1 MGRLSPAAL
10 EALAEVTL
18 LLSRQFDLEPLLQ
31 QITDSVADLT
41 GAHNVVL
48 WEADWMRRRVVRRA
62 ATTDPAI
69 DTVDMPVSL
78 AFGEGGTGW
87 VASHRQTLVVPDVTA
102 DPRIVSAA
110 WAMRYDLIAF
120 TGVPLVAGDE
130 LVGVLTLNLERG
142 HVLGKDD
149 QALLSSFAAQA
160 AVAIRNANL
169 FRDAASRS
177 DRLRRVADLARSVS
191 GALDLETVLS
201 EVTAAVVELR
211 SHSMCI
217 IRLVDAEAG
226 GYRLAGMGGA
236 APDGRTLVLPFGHG
250 LTHVVAETRK
260 ALVVTD
266 TGADPRTANQDWYA
280 SLGLS
285 VYYGVPIVA
294 GDELLG
300 VLNVSFP
307 AGESPTGDEREAIG
321 LFASQAAVAIRNA
334 NLFAESEGRR
344 RAAEAL
350 AHVGRILS
358 RALDP
363 DVVARQVADSVRT
376 LFSTQSS
383 ALYRLDPESGK
394 LVALAVA
401 GDMGVDTH
409 VVPRGALL
417 IGLAVSERQ
426 PVFTANVLADPR
438 VVLGD
443 EERDR
448 IARGPDR
455 AGLAVPLVYKD
466 AVIGA
471 LAAGDREGRVF
482 RAEEIALAQAFAD
495 QAAVALEN
503 ARLYEQTR
511 QRLRQLDSLR
521 EVVEQILVAFSLEER
536 LTLVA
541 RHAAAL
547 FDADRALVALLNEAG
562 DGVTVRAGHSLV
574 ESEIGVTIP
583 LSVGAVGLAAALG
596 EGVLVND
603 YQSWPGRRRDHPVAL
618 ASIIAYPL
626 LIRGEVIGAL
636 SVGFTTPTRRL
647 TPSDLERLA
656 TLAAPAALAIEHSR
670 LYEQL
675 EVRLRELRETQAQL
689 VQAGKMSA
697 VGQLVS
703 GVAHELNNPLS
714 VVIGYGHLMLR
725 KNPPPEILK
734 QVEAIVAQ
742 ADRMAKIVQSLLLFS
757 RQRKPERIP
766 MRLPD
771 VLERTLAMRETQLRL
786 SGIRTVLENGNDVP
800 PVAGDG
806 QQLQQVFLN
815 LLLNAEQAIL
825 MSRVGDCIA
834 AGVSKRME
842 AGMSWV
848 CAHVRDN
855 GPGIPTDVL
864 PRIFEPFFTTKEVGS
879 GTGLGL
885 SVSYGIVEQ
894 HGGRIEVE
902 SRPGDTV
909 FTVMLPAVTGDVRAA
924 APKPLLMPRVTGN
937 GRRALVVD
945 DEAYVVDLV
954 ATLLGYTGWVVD
966 VAASGR
972 DGLAHVERHRYD
984 LVVSD
989 IRMPEGDG
997 ESFYRVAV
1005 ARQPELGQRFIV
1017 ITGDTASQAAWAFLE
1032 QTRLPALQKP
1042 FTPDAFFRLVEQV
1055 VPPA

>member
-10 EALAEVTL
+10 EALAEVSL
-18 LLSRQFDLEPLLQ
+18 LLSRQLDLDPLLR
-31 QITDSVADLT
+31 QITDAVADLT

-48 WEADWMRRRVVRRA
+48 WEADWTRRRLVRRA
-62 ATTDPAI
+62 STTDAGIP
-69 DTVDMPVSL
+69 TVDMPASL

-87 VASHRQTLVVPDVTA
+87 VAMHRQPLVVPDITT
-102 DPRIVSAA
+102 DRRIVAAA
-110 WAMRYDLIAF
+110 WAMRYDLVTF

-130 LVGVLTLNLERG
+130 LVGVLTLNLKRG

-169 FRDAASRS
+169 FREAASRS

-191 GALDLETVLS
+191 GALELETVLS

-211 SHSMCI
+211 PSIMCI
-217 IRLVDAEAG
+217 IRLVDTEAG

-236 APDGRTLVLPFGHG
+236 APEGRALVLPFGQG

-260 ALVVTD
+260 PLLIAD
-266 TGADPRTANQDWYA
+266 TGADPRTVNQEWYA
-280 SLGLS
+280 TLGLTA
-285 VYYGVPIVA
+285 YYGVPIVA
-294 GDELLG
+294 GEELLG
-300 VLNVSFP
+300 VLNVSFA
-307 AGESPTGDEREAIG
+307 AGESPTPDEREAIG

-334 NLFAESEGRR
+334 KLFAESEGRR

-350 AHVGRILS
+350 AQVGRVLS

-363 DVVARQVADSVRT
+363 DVVARQVADSVRA
-376 LFSTQSS
+376 LFSAQSS

-394 LVALAVA
+394 LVALALA

-417 IGLAVSERQ
+417 IGLAVNERA
-426 PVFTANVLADPR
+426 PVVTPNVLADPR

-448 IARGPDR
+448 IARAPDR
-455 AGLAVPLVYKD
+455 AGLAVPLIYKD

-471 LAAGDREGRVF
+471 LAVGDREGRVF
-482 RAEEIALAQAFAD
+482 GAEEIALAQAFAD

-541 RHAAAL
+541 RNAAAL
-547 FDADRALVALLNEAG
+547 FDADRALVALLNAAG
-562 DGVTVRAGHSLV
+562 DGLTIRAGHGLM
-574 ESEIGVTIP
+574 EGEIGATIP
-583 LSVGAVGLAAALG
+583 LSTGAVGIAASRG

-618 ASIIAYPL
+618 ASLIAYPL

-636 SVGFTTPTRRL
+636 SVGFTTGHRRL
-647 TPSDLERLA
+647 TPADLERLA

-675 EVRLRELRETQAQL
+675 EARLRELRETQAQL

-757 RQRKPERIP
+757 RQRKPERVL

-771 VLERTLAMRETQLRL
+771 VLERTVAMRETQLRL
-786 SGIRTVLENGNDVP
+786 SGVRLVLENGASVP
-800 PVAGDG
+800 PVAGDA
-806 QQLQQVFLN
+806 QQLQQVVLN

-825 MSRVGDCIA
+825 GARVGDCITV
-834 AGVSKRME
+834 GVTSRTQGG
-842 AGMSWV
+842 ATWV

-855 GPGIPTDVL
+855 GPGIPSDVL

-894 HGGRIEVE
+894 HGGRIEVA
-902 SRPGDTV
+902 SQPGDTV
-909 FTVMLPAVTGDVRAA
+909 FTLCLPAATGDARTA
-924 APKPLLMPRVTGN
+924 APKPLLSPRVTGN

-972 DGLAHVERHRYD
+972 DGLEHVTRHHYD
-984 LVVSD
+984 LIVSD
-989 IRMPEGDG
+989 IRMPDGDG
-997 ESFYRVAV
+997 ESFYRVAA
-1005 ARQPELGQRFIV
+1005 ARHPDLAQRFIV
-1017 ITGDTASQAAWAFLE
+1017 ITGDTASAAAWAFLE

-1042 FTPDAFFRLVEQV
+1042 FTPDAFFRMVEQI